1 MINLG
6 HCTAVLSSAVL
17 TRLMEREIGEGMSEK
32 DGGYIFE
39 TDDGSGGGGSTIITY
54 TVVMDYEEVMLVLP
68 LARPSALQ
76 IPLSLPLIL
85 LHTTLFSEDLKRVK
99 LK

>member
-1 MINLG
+1 MKGWKYDAHIK
-6 HCTAVLSSAVL
+6 V
-17 TRLMEREIGEGMSEK
+17 RPMQW
-32 DGGYIFE
+32 
-39 TDDGSGGGGSTIITY
+39 GSGGGGL
-54 TVVMDYEEVMLVLP
+54 DYEEVMLVLP

-76 IPLSLPLIL
+76 IPLSLLLIL